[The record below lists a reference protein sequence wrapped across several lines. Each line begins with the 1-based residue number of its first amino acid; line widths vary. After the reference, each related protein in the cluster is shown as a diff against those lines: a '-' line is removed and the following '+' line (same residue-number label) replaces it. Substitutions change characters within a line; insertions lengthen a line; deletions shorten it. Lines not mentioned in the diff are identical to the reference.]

1 MHFRSS
7 FVLAATGLVA
17 ALVSGPAAL
26 GRQPNIVFILSDD
39 LGQTDLG
46 CYGNTQIATPRF
58 DRMAAEGTRF
68 TQAFCGAPVCAPSR
82 TVLNVGLH
90 SGHAPVRGNRGSVPL
105 AGQHPLPA
113 DTVTV
118 AELLKKAGYATGAM
132 GKWGMGMFDTTG
144 SPLKQGYDR
153 FFGYNCQRHAHT
165 YFPDYLYDDD
175 RRMPLAGNEGDGVGK
190 TYAQNLIQKAALDF
204 VRQHR
209 EQPFFLF
216 YAVTLPHGKHEIDDL
231 GAYRDRP
238 WGAQQKAFAAQVS
251 RLDSDVGQ
259 LLDLLGELGID
270 DDTIVFFAGDNGL
283 IPTAEPLR
291 PKAGPQLR
299 GGKGTMYEGGLRQP
313 ALVRWPGKVPAG
325 RVSDEPWAFWD
336 FLPTAV
342 ELAGAT
348 LPAGFETD
356 GLSLVSFLKGGKAP
370 EREFFYWEL
379 HVGERRPTPLSAV
392 RFGPWKALRESPAM
406 PLELYNIADDVGET
420 RDLAAAH
427 PDLVAKAEALMKQAH
442 RDDPAWPVRLGK
454 KPAAAAA
461 AAP

>member
-1 MHFRSS
+1 MHFHAS

-26 GRQPNIVFILSDD
+26 GRQPNIVFILADD
-39 LGQTDLG
+39 IGQTDLG

-153 FFGYNCQRHAHT
+153 FFGYNCQWHAHT

-175 RRMPLAGNEGDGVGK
+175 RRMPLAGNEGDGIGK
-190 TYAQNLIQKAALDF
+190 TYAQDLIQKAALDF
-204 VRQHR
+204 VRQNSQR
-209 EQPFFLF
+209 PFFLY

-259 LLDLLGELGID
+259 LLDLLAELGID
-270 DDTIVFFAGDNGL
+270 DNTIVFFAGDNGL
-283 IPTAEPLR
+283 IPTGEPLR
-291 PKAGPQLR
+291 PKAEPQLR

-313 ALVRWPGKVPAG
+313 ALVRWPGTVPAG

-442 RDDPAWPVRLGK
+442 RDDPAWPVRFGK

-461 AAP
+461 R

>member
-1 MHFRSS
+1 MHFRAS
-7 FVLAATGLVA
+7 FVLAATCLA
-17 ALVSGPAAL
+17 AAVVSGPAAL
-26 GRQPNIVFILSDD
+26 GGQPNIIFILADD

-46 CYGNTQIATPRF
+46 CYGNTQIATPRL

-118 AELLKKAGYATGAM
+118 AELLKNAGYATGAM
-132 GKWGMGMFDTTG
+132 GKWGMGMFETTG

-153 FFGYNCQRHAHT
+153 FFGYNCQWHAHT

-190 TYAQNLIQKAALDF
+190 TYAQDLIQQAALDF
-204 VRQHR
+204 VRQNSR
-209 EQPFFLF
+209 RPFFLY

-259 LLDLLGELGID
+259 LLDLLAELGID
-270 DDTIVFFAGDNGL
+270 ENTIVFFAGDNGS
-283 IPTAEPLR
+283 IHQGEPLR
-291 PKAGPQLR
+291 PKTEPRLR

-313 ALVRWPGKVPAG
+313 ALVRWPGTVPAG

-379 HVGERRPTPLSAV
+379 HVGETRPTPLMAV
-392 RFGPWKALRESPAM
+392 RFGPWKALRESPVM

-427 PDLVAKAEALMKQAH
+427 PDLVAKAEALMRQAH
-442 RDDPAWPVRLGK
+442 RDDPAWPIRFGK
-454 KPAAAAA
+454 QPAPAAAR
-461 AAP
+461 